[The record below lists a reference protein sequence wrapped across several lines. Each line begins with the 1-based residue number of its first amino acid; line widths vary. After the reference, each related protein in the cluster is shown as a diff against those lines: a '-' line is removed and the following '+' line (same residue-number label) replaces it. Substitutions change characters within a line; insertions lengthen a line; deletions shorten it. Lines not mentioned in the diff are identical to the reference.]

1 MKEGEREMGGMR
13 KERGFGVGGVE
24 GTGGRRFVWEV
35 TAAKS
40 EGGEEERKGK
50 KMRQPGRE
58 KKIRGRETCRAGG
71 ERGAAT
77 N

>member
-13 KERGFGVGGVE
+13 KEREREKERGFGVGGVE

-40 EGGEEERKGK
+40 EGGDREK
-50 KMRQPGRE
+50 RE
-58 KKIRGRETCRAGG
+58 KK
-71 ERGAAT
+71 
-77 N
+77 